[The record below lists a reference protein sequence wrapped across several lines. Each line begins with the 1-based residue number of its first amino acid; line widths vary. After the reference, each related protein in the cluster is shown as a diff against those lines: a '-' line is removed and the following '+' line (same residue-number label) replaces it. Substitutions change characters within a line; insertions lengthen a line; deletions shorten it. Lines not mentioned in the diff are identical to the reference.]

1 MSRQIETLIV
11 DDDTWSLRLVKGM
24 LNECFPKMRVETRQT
39 PDTSG
44 EFDIYFI
51 DNDFDGQRMA
61 GKLATQ
67 IRRERPNSL
76 IIAFSGMLDT
86 ETLKDLINAGC
97 NGACDKSV
105 YGDLARSMEIVQAY
119 IDQFVHS
126 PTVKD
131 ESRGFGGAVDS
142 IRGLLHEWNRRL
154 EHERRRV
161 GAAEGTGART

>member
-1 MSRQIETLIV
+1 MNRQIETLIV

-24 LNECFPKMRVETRQT
+24 LNECFPKMRVVTRET

-44 EFDIYFI
+44 DFDIYFI

-61 GKLATQ
+61 GKLAAQ
-67 IRRERPNSL
+67 IRKEHPNSL
-76 IIAFSGMLDT
+76 IIAFSGVLDT
-86 ETLKDLINAGC
+86 ETLKHLINAGC
-97 NGACDKSV
+97 NGACDKSA

-119 IDQFVHS
+119 IDQFLGT
-126 PTVKD
+126 PAGKD

-142 IRGLLHEWNRRL
+142 IRGLLQDWNRRL

-161 GAAEGTGART
+161 ESKEGQGVQS